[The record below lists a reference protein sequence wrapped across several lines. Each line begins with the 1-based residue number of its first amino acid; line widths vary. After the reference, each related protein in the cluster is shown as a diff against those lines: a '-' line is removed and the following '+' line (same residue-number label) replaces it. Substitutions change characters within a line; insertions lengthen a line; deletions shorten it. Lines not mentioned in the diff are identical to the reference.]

1 MVAIERGWSATKA
14 HLRDN
19 DDLTYA
25 QLKINMDHALYRI
38 PVQEFRRYIVKSL
51 RFMSVYDFVN
61 TGPLAE
67 LIVRRFKSHRGVC
80 KSDLAVYCSE
90 LERKLETIQ
99 GGTSG
104 DMVAERARIA
114 RYLPELRAVITA
126 EGGGVDR
133 EIAAAVKR
141 AAEAGDAARAER
153 KRRAEES
160 AEKELERDRERKAK
174 KRRLTKEQ
182 AEAERE
188 EDDDDMELDQREE

>member
-133 EIAAAVKR
+133 EIAAAVQR
-141 AAEAGDAARAER
+141 AAEAGDAAR
-153 KRRAEES
+153 RRAASCTGTRES
-160 AEKELERDRERKAK
+160 IVPGMVVLVVPRTR
-174 KRRLTKEQ
+174 TI
-182 AEAERE
+182 
-188 EDDDDMELDQREE
+188 